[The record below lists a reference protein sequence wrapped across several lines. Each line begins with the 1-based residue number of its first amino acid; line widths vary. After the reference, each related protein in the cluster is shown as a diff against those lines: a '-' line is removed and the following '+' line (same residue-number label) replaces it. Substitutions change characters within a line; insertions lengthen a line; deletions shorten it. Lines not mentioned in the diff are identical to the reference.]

1 MTRSAFRS
9 FAIATA
15 FAAFT
20 ASTAWAIPSPF
31 GPGTFCG
38 GLNFKTCAS
47 LDIQWSGTT
56 ATIQIANVST
66 KGDVF
71 TSFGFT
77 HLPAGTTV
85 GASSIDAALGT
96 RFAQGDAN
104 DIQAVGFNATNPA
117 PQTGLVAGEGP
128 FTFTITFGGTFTTN
142 DIANLDFSIHSQAG
156 PNQCSTKLIIAPDG
170 TPNDLGEFPN
180 PACGTTVVP
189 EPITMTLL
197 ASGLAGMGGVGALRR
212 RRKV

>member
-20 ASTAWAIPSPF
+20 ASTASAIPSPF
-31 GPGTFCG
+31 TDPNTCG
-38 GLNFKTCAS
+38 GDQFKTCAS

-56 ATIQIANVST
+56 ATVTIANLGT
-66 KGDVF
+66 QGEVF

-85 GASSIDAALGT
+85 TASSVDPTLGS
-96 RFAQGDAN
+96 RFIQGDAN
-104 DIQAVGFNATNPA
+104 DIQAVGFVATNPA
-117 PQTGLVAGEGP
+117 PQTGLAAGEGP
-128 FTFTITFGGTFTTN
+128 FTFSISFGGTFTEA
-142 DIANLDFSIHSQAG
+142 DIANLDFSIHGQSG
-156 PNQCSTKLIIAPDG
+156 PNGCSTKLIVAPDG
-170 TPNDLGEFPN
+170 TVNDLGDFPN

-197 ASGLAGMGGVGALRR
+197 ASGLAGMGGVGAIRR